1 MRGRS
6 FFSTIPTLITEVRAA
21 SETARFRYP
30 ISFFSRIETA
40 PVTSDRVE
48 FPQAKTRFP
57 ADRNLLVTSGEERFK
72 WRDQLTFCN
81 YHSRSMDSNH
91 SADTRSRT
99 NLQLTVAVGIRIQ
112 LGKLIS
118 IVQRKTTP
126 TIYILLDIMQ
136 DGTIIM
142 QPSARQPLREDSRI
156 N

>member
-57 ADRNLLVTSGEERFK
+57 ANGNSLVTSGEKRLK
-72 WRDQLTFCN
+72 WRDQLTSCN
-81 YHSRSMDSNH
+81 YHYCSMDSNH
-91 SADTRSRT
+91 SAGTRSRT

-118 IVQRKTTP
+118 IVQRRTP
-126 TIYILLDIMQ
+126 TIYSLLDIMQ